1 MDKICEICFKF
12 PGSHSFTYLCKTNDV
27 SSNEYIFYTCVSDSI
42 LYNDTMGIL
51 NHYKNYLH
59 IMNPDKWIWIFN
71 CNGFSMKHYFD
82 VYTIRGLA
90 NLIKSYGRVKHIY
103 IINITKLL
111 YLVLKMVKPILDK
124 EIYDKIQI
132 INNNDE
138 LINLLN
144 ISNEDMIRLKDLNF
158 LNFHS

>member
-1 MDKICEICFKF
+1 
-12 PGSHSFTYLCKTNDV
+12 
-27 SSNEYIFYTCVSDSI
+27 
-42 LYNDTMGIL
+42 
-51 NHYKNYLH
+51 
-59 IMNPDKWIWIFN
+59 MNPDKWIWIFN

-124 EIYDKIQI
+124 DIFDKIKI
-132 INNNDE
+132 INSNSELFNLLDISE
-138 LINLLN
+138 EDLVKVKDLLINKLN
-144 ISNEDMIRLKDLNF
+144 
-158 LNFHS
+158 